1 MFLSQCIRV
10 FTTLTGGYPV
20 NVYFFDYETGEM
32 RIDTYPTKKEIL
44 ENPVYL

>member
-1 MFLSQCIRV
+1 MRV